1 MYKHHTGSIKSIGVS
16 TQMTNHIYQV
26 YRHTNIIN
34 GKSYIGYTWRPKNRW
49 QEHLYSAKYGST
61 YKFHRALRKYGEQS
75 FKHEVLL
82 DGLLTS
88 EQAKW
93 AERFAV
99 VKYDSYINGYNSNW
113 GGGGPPF
120 TEEHRR
126 HLSEAQKKR
135 PPITEETRRKISEA
149 NKDKHPNEETRR
161 KISEALKGKTKP
173 PFTEEHR
180 HHLSEACKK
189 LPPFTEDHKRH
200 MSEAN
205 KGKTRPPFTEEHR
218 HHLSEA
224 NKGKKRPPFTED
236 HKRHMSEAKKLSWQK
251 RKSANVINS

>member
-34 GKSYIGYTWRPKNRW
+34 GKSYIGYTLRPKNRW

-82 DGLLTS
+82 DGLLTL

-113 GGGGPPF
+113 GGGGAPF

-126 HLSEAQKKR
+126 HM
-135 PPITEETRRKISEA
+135 SEA
-149 NKDKHPNEETRR
+149 NK
-161 KISEALKGKTKP
+161 GKTRP

-200 MSEAN
+200 
-205 KGKTRPPFTEEHR
+205 
-218 HHLSEA
+218 LSEA
-224 NKGKKRPPFTED
+224 QKKRPPITEETRR
-236 HKRHMSEAKKLSWQK
+236 KISEALKGKTKPS
-251 RKSANVINS
+251 IY